1 MFTSKCLLLALTGLL
16 AVKKAKWP
24 FYYPKCTGY
33 SSLMFQGDLENLV
46 EYFFFFFFKSSN
58 DIPEQAYFH
67 MHVILVCN
75 IVILFFLIVRP
86 PGYLNACKF
95 LL

>member
-24 FYYPKCTGY
+24 FYYPKITGY

-46 EYFFFFFFKSSN
+46 EYFF
-58 DIPEQAYFH
+58 Y
-67 MHVILVCN
+67 
-75 IVILFFLIVRP
+75 FFLNLVMIFQDKHIFI
-86 PGYLNACKF
+86 CM
-95 LL
+95 

>member
-46 EYFFFFFFKSSN
+46 EYFFFFFKSSN